1 MNVLEG
7 KRIVLGVT
15 GSIACYKALELAR
28 QLTVAGALVD
38 VIMTEEATRF
48 VTPLAFQSLTHR
60 PVYSDMWA
68 TLESAAAHIQL
79 GRQAQAL
86 LIAPA
91 TAHTIAALAAGLADT
106 LILTTALA
114 TTAPILIAPAME
126 THMWQHPATQRNV
139 AQLRAWGMYVLEPE
153 EGLLAS
159 GQSGRGRLPGID
171 RLEGELRALLGR
183 VYGRMR
189 GRRVVVTAGGTHE
202 PIDPVR
208 FIGNRASGQM
218 GYALA
223 AAARDEGAQVT
234 LIAGPVALEAPVGV
248 EVLRVETAQQMH
260 AALQRVIAE
269 ADLLLMNAAVADY
282 RPAERL
288 EHKRKKSAQGWTLEL
303 EPTTDILQSL
313 AAERRPLKVGF
324 AAETQDLLSAARD
337 KLERKG
343 LDLIVANDALSSIGQ
358 PEIEL
363 TLIEAGG
370 VARVLPR
377 QPKSAAAQQL
387 IDYLLERWP
396 ARLGSAPARPSQDGP
411 SQEEAYPDE

>member
-79 GRQAQAL
+79 GREAQAV

-91 TAHTIAALAAGLADT
+91 TAHTLAALAAGLADS

-114 TTAPILIAPAME
+114 TTAPLLIAPAME

-139 AQLRAWGMYVLEPE
+139 AQLRAWGMHVLEPE

-159 GQSGRGRLPGID
+159 GQRGRGRLPGVE

-183 VYGRMR
+183 TYGRMR

-234 LIAGPVALEAPVGV
+234 LISGPVALEAPVGV
-248 EVLRVETAQQMH
+248 DVLPVETAQQMH
-260 AALQRVIAE
+260 AALQRVIAD

-282 RPAERL
+282 RPVAAL
-288 EHKRKKSAQGWTLEL
+288 NHKHKKSAQGWTLEL

-324 AAETQDLLSAARD
+324 AAETQDLIAAALE

-343 LDLIVANDALSSIGQ
+343 LDLIIANDAVSSIGQ
-358 PEIEL
+358 AEIEL
-363 TLIEAGG
+363 TLLDRMGTQH
-370 VARVLPR
+370 RLPR
-377 QPKSAAAQQL
+377 QPKAAAAQHV
-387 IDYLLERWP
+387 IEYLLERWP
-396 ARLGSAPARPSQDGP
+396 DRLGSAPARPSQDGP
-411 SQEEAYPDE
+411 PQEEQHPDE